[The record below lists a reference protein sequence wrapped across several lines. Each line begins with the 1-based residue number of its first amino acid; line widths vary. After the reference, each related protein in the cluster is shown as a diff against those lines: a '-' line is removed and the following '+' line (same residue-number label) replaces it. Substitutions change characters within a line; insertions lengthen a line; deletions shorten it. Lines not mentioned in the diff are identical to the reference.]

1 VTQTP
6 EGGQALES
14 GQTPESG
21 IAETLHDLSDQ
32 TRVLVRREVNSA
44 MREMWQK
51 AKPSGPAI
59 GLLAASSALAVFA
72 AASSYRL
79 SLRLLEKRLS
89 PAAAATA
96 ATLGYGA
103 AAAGA
108 GVLGVRLLQRAPLP
122 LPTETAQEAKQAVT
136 EVNREQAANATSQAA
151 ETTSQA
157 AKATSQTAKTTSR
170 AAKTTNQTAKTMS
183 RAARTTSRAAT
194 TTARAPKTASPGE

>member
-6 EGGQALES
+6 ED
-14 GQTPESG
+14 G

-44 MREMWQK
+44 LREMWRK
-51 AKPSGPAI
+51 ARPSGPAI
-59 GLLAASSALAVFA
+59 GLLAASGALAVLA

-89 PAAAATA
+89 PAGAATA

-122 LPTETAQEAKQAVT
+122 LPTETAQEVKQAVT
-136 EVNREQAANATSQAA
+136 EVNREQAVNATSQAA
-151 ETTSQA
+151 GTTGQ
-157 AKATSQTAKTTSR
+157 
-170 AAKTTNQTAKTMS
+170 AAKTTTRAAKAATQAAKT
-183 RAARTTSRAAT
+183 
-194 TTARAPKTASPGE
+194 KTASPGS